1 MKRRDFDI
9 DHIDPRWEDGRDYQL
24 VCGLDCPLNYREEE
38 PGKNSAKSNRFLP
51 WRWSRDEIG
60 VVPEDYGDLAQF
72 LVNGEWVLI
81 EFLSEEWF
89 QASWETCSLYHS
101 HCRLQE
107 WARNNPDEHRESSR
121 KGGLKTGPENY
132 RHLQEYYEQN
142 PEQRREYALKGAAK
156 TKLLF
161 ESNPEEARRRGA
173 LGQKGVAEWR
183 KENPDLLTKNC
194 SAAGIASGKVRFRCT
209 VTGFISCAGPL
220 TCYQKKRG
228 IDPSNRI
235 RLQ

>member
-1 MKRRDFDI
+1 MNRRDFDI

-24 VCGLDCPLNYREEE
+24 VCGLDCALNYREEE
-38 PGKNSAKSNRFLP
+38 PSKNTSKSNRFLP

-60 VVPEDYGDLAQF
+60 VVPEEYGDLAQF

-89 QASWETCSLYHS
+89 QASWETCSLS
-101 HCRLQE
+101 VNNRLIS
-107 WARNNPDEHRESSR
+107 WMKNNPEDHRESSR
-121 KGGLKTGPENY
+121 RGGLTAGVENY
-132 RHLQEYYEQN
+132 HFLEKFYSSHPEKRKEFSLLGADVTKQVFKDN
-142 PEQRREYALKGAAK
+142 PG
-156 TKLLF
+156 
-161 ESNPEEARRRGA
+161 EARRRYLLGA
-173 LGQKGVAEWR
+173 EAREKWK
-183 KENPDLLTKNC
+183 KENPEKHSKNC
-194 SAAGIASGKVRFRCT
+194 SAAGIASGKVRFQCT